1 MTTIHPG
8 RKGARTF
15 LIGAVAAIMLSACQ
29 PRASEGQS
37 QTVDGFKLDYGVVP
51 SAVVGQHPSDH
62 PESAMHQGPPKD
74 SYHITLAVSDA
85 KTQGRVEDA
94 EVTVKVAGHG
104 HPGNV
109 ALPME
114 LMTIAGSPTYGRY
127 VSLPSPGRYQLTFE
141 VAPAGR
147 RHDPVKAQ
155 FAYDR
160 PD

>member
-8 RKGARTF
+8 RKGARNF
-15 LIGAVAAIMLSACQ
+15 LLGTVAAITLSACQ
-29 PRASEGQS
+29 PGASEGQS

-51 SAVVGQHPSDH
+51 STVVGQHPSGH
-62 PESAMHQGPPKD
+62 PEAAMHQGPPKD

-85 KTQGRVEDA
+85 KTQARVEDA
-94 EVTVKVAGHG
+94 EVTVKVAGKG
-104 HPGNV
+104 HPGHV

-147 RHDPVKAQ
+147 RHDAVKAQ